1 MWSNLIYMNYFLI
14 ERKRGES
21 YVGVSV
27 EYRIYPDYE
36 QKRWLS
42 DIGNKL
48 RGGYNLLVKEFIDG
62 KDFKDFPEPNIKSTT
77 MLNNYLE
84 SVDWMNNVP
93 SMLRNFVSQSLIT
106 SIQNFKKNSKSKKP
120 SYKKKTNILKLTTN
134 HNNLNKGS
142 LLLDWD
148 NNKFTLL
155 PTSLKKNGVNPVFEC
170 VFHKKFKDST
180 VKLMSIHRKS
190 DGNWYMSLTLDL
202 KDTEIVKVD
211 NNGKSLGID
220 VGIKDMAITSEGMKY
235 QVDVER
241 IKKLEDKISII
252 QKSISRKNRLNK
264 GKPKS
269 KNYWRVIEKKGRLQ
283 NELNNIRKQYHR
295 YVVGVLTKGK
305 YSKIQVED
313 IRLSFM
319 LQNKHLAKS
328 TARIGI
334 RSFVDYL
341 GSVCNSKGIEFNRI
355 DPKNTS
361 KTCSNCGDI
370 NMGLKLSHREWTC
383 ESCGEKHDR
392 DINAAKNIEKSLT
405 IRK

>member
-1 MWSNLIYMNYFLI
+1 MNHFLV
-14 ERKRGES
+14 ERKKGES
-21 YVGVSV
+21 YVGVSI
-27 EYRIYPDYE
+27 EYRIYPDDK
-36 QKRWLS
+36 QKRWLF

-48 RGGYNLLVKEFIDG
+48 RGGYNLLIKEFIDG
-62 KDFKDFPEPNIKSTT
+62 KDFKDYPEPNIKSTT
-77 MLNNYLE
+77 MLNNYL
-84 SVDWMNNVP
+84 STIDWFDNVP
-93 SMLRNFVSQSLIT
+93 SMLRDFVSQSLIT
-106 SIQNFKKNSKSKKP
+106 SIQNFKKNKKSKKP

-134 HNNLNKGS
+134 SANLNKGS
-142 LLLDWD
+142 LSLDWD
-148 NNKFTLL
+148 DNKFTLM
-155 PTSLKKNGVNPVFEC
+155 PTLLKKNGINPVFEG
-170 VFHKKFKDST
+170 VFHKQFKDST

-190 DGNWYMSLTLDL
+190 DGNWYISLTLDL
-202 KDTEIVKVD
+202 KNTEIVKVD

-220 VGIKDMAITSEGMKY
+220 VGIKDMAITSEGFKY

-241 IKKLEDKISII
+241 IKKLEDRISII

-264 GKPKS
+264 GQPKS

-283 NELNNIRKQYHR
+283 NEINNIRKQYHR

-305 YSKIQVED
+305 FSKIQVED

-341 GSVCNSKGIEFNRI
+341 GSVCNSKGIEFNRV
-355 DPKNTS
+355 DPRNTS
-361 KTCSNCGDI
+361 KTCSNCGEL

-383 ESCGEKHDR
+383 GSCGEKHDR
-392 DINAAKNIEKSLT
+392 DINAAKNIKKSLL

>member
-1 MWSNLIYMNYFLI
+1 MNHFLV

-27 EYRIYPDYE
+27 EYRIYPDDK
-36 QKRWLS
+36 QKRWLF

-48 RGGYNLLVKEFIDG
+48 RGGYNLLISEFING
-62 KDFKDFPEPNIKSTT
+62 KDFKDYPAPNLKSKS
-77 MLNNYLE
+77 LFSNYL
-84 SVDWMNNVP
+84 STVDWFDNVP
-93 SMLRNFVSQSLIT
+93 SMLRDYVSESLVT
-106 SIQNFKKNSKSKKP
+106 SIKNFRKNPKSKKP
-120 SYKKKTNILKLTTN
+120 SKKKKSNILKLTTN
-134 HNNLNKGS
+134 SGNLNKGS

-148 NNKFTLL
+148 DNKFTLL
-155 PTSLKKNGVNPVFEC
+155 PSLLKKNGINPVFKG
-170 VFHKKFKDST
+170 VFHKQFKDST
-180 VKLMSIHRKS
+180 VKLMSINRKS

-202 KDTEIVKVD
+202 KGTEIVKVE
-211 NNGKSLGID
+211 NTGRPLGID
-220 VGIKDMAITSEGMKY
+220 VGIKDMAITSEDMKY

-241 IKKLEDKISII
+241 IKKLENKISII
-252 QKSISRKNRLNK
+252 QKSISRKNRLNT

-283 NELNNIRKQYHR
+283 NEINNIRKQYHR
-295 YVVGVLTKGK
+295 YVVNVLTKGT

-341 GSVCNSKGIEFNRI
+341 GSVCNSKGIEFNRV
-355 DPKNTS
+355 DPRNTS
-361 KTCSNCGDI
+361 KTCSNCGEI

-383 ESCGEKHDR
+383 GSCGEHHDR
-392 DINAAKNIEKSLT
+392 DINAAKNIRESLLV
-405 IRK
+405 RE

>member
-1 MWSNLIYMNYFLI
+1 MNYFLV

-21 YVGVSV
+21 YVGVSI
-27 EYRIYPDYE
+27 EYRIYPDE
-36 QKRWLS
+36 GQKRWLS
-42 DIGNKL
+42 DMGNKL
-48 RGGYNLLVKEFIDG
+48 RGGYNLLISEFIDG
-62 KDFKDFPEPNIKSTT
+62 KDFKDYPAPN
-77 MLNNYLE
+77 LNSQKVFYNYL
-84 SVDWMNNVP
+84 STIDWFGNVP
-93 SMLRNFVSQSLIT
+93 SILRDYVASSLVMSIKNFRKV
-106 SIQNFKKNSKSKKP
+106 KKSKKP

-134 HNNLNKGS
+134 SNNINNGS
-142 LLLDWD
+142 LSLDWD
-148 NNKFTLL
+148 NNGIKFMPTLL
-155 PTSLKKNGVNPVFEC
+155 KKVGINSFIKC
-170 VFHKKFKDST
+170 KFHKQFKNST

-190 DGNWYMSLTLDL
+190 DGNWYISLTLDL
-202 KDTEIVKVD
+202 KDTKIDKVD

-341 GSVCNSKGIEFNRI
+341 SSVCNSKGIEFHRV
-355 DPKNTS
+355 DPRNTS
-361 KTCSNCGDI
+361 KTCSNCGEI

-383 ESCGEKHDR
+383 GSCGEHHDR
-392 DINAAKNIEKSLT
+392 DINAAKNIRESLLV
-405 IRK
+405 RE

>member
-1 MWSNLIYMNYFLI
+1 MNYFLV

-21 YVGVSV
+21 YVGVSI
-27 EYRIYPDYE
+27 EYRIYPDDK
-36 QKRWLS
+36 QKRWLF

-48 RGGYNLLVKEFIDG
+48 RGGYNLLIGEFIEG
-62 KDFKDFPEPNIKSTT
+62 KDFKDFPSASIKSGT

-84 SVDWMNNVP
+84 SIDWFNNVP
-93 SMLRNFVSQSLIT
+93 SIFKNSVSLSLVT
-106 SIQNFKKNSKSKKP
+106 SLKNFKKNPKSKKP
-120 SYKKKTNILKLTTN
+120 SKKKKTNILKLTSN
-134 HNNLNKGS
+134 SNALNNGS
-142 LLLDWD
+142 LVLDWD
-148 NNKFTLL
+148 NNQFTFL
-155 PTSLKKNGVNPVFEC
+155 PVLFKKIGINPVFEC
-170 VFHKKFKDST
+170 VFHKQFKESN

-202 KDTEIVKVD
+202 KGAKIDKVET
-211 NNGKSLGID
+211 NGKSLGID

-319 LQNKHLAKS
+319 LQNKHLS
-328 TARIGI
+328 NSIARIGI

-341 GSVCNSKGIEFNRI
+341 SSVCNSKGIEFNRV

-361 KTCSNCGDI
+361 KTCSNCGEI

-383 ESCGEKHDR
+383 DSCGEKHDR
-392 DINAAKNIEKSLT
+392 DINAAKNIEKSLLV
-405 IRK
+405 RE

>member
-1 MWSNLIYMNYFLI
+1 MNYFLV

-21 YVGVSV
+21 YVGVSI
-27 EYRIYPDYE
+27 EYRIYPDDK
-36 QKRWLS
+36 QKRWLF

-48 RGGYNLLVKEFIDG
+48 RGGYNLLISEFIEG
-62 KDFKDFPEPNIKSTT
+62 KDFKDFPVPNLKSKS
-77 MLNNYLE
+77 LFSNYL
-84 SVDWMNNVP
+84 STIDWFDNVP
-93 SMLRNFVSQSLIT
+93 SLFREYVSESLVT
-106 SIQNFKKNSKSKKP
+106 SIKNFRKIPKSRKP
-120 SYKKKTNILKLTTN
+120 TYKKKTNILKLTTN
-134 HNNLNKGS
+134 SNNVNKGS
-142 LLLDWD
+142 LRLDWD
-148 NNKFTLL
+148 DNQFNLL
-155 PTSLKKNGVNPVFEC
+155 PNLLKKNGVNPVFEC
-170 VFHKKFKDST
+170 VFHKQFKNSI

-190 DGNWYMSLTLDL
+190 DGNWYTSLTLDL
-202 KDTEIVKVD
+202 KDDKIDKVD
-211 NNGKSLGID
+211 TNGKSLGID

-241 IKKLEDKISII
+241 IKNLEDKISVI

-319 LQNKHLAKS
+319 LQNKHMAKS
-328 TARIGI
+328 TSRIGI

-341 GSVCNSKGIEFNRI
+341 SSVCDSKGIEFNRV

-361 KTCSNCGDI
+361 KTCSNCGEI

-383 ESCGEKHDR
+383 NSCGEKHDR
-392 DINAAKNIEKSLT
+392 DINAAKNIEKSLLV
-405 IRK
+405 RE

>member
-1 MWSNLIYMNYFLI
+1 MNYFLV

-21 YVGVSV
+21 YVGVSI
-27 EYRIYPDYE
+27 EYRIYPDE
-36 QKRWLS
+36 GQKRWLS
-42 DIGNKL
+42 DMGNKL
-48 RGGYNLLVKEFIDG
+48 RGGYNLLIKEFIDG
-62 KDFKDFPEPNIKSTT
+62 KDYKDFPASNFKSKS
-77 MLNNYLE
+77 LFSNYL
-84 SVDWMNNVP
+84 STIDWFDNVP
-93 SMLRNFVSQSLIT
+93 SLFREYVSESLVT
-106 SIQNFKKNSKSKKP
+106 SIKNFRKNPKSKKP
-120 SYKKKTNILKLTTN
+120 TYKRKTNILKLTTN
-134 HNNLNKGS
+134 SNSVGKGS
-142 LLLDWD
+142 LRLDWD
-148 NNKFTLL
+148 DNQFNLL
-155 PTSLKKNGVNPVFEC
+155 PNLLKKNGVNPVFEC
-170 VFHKKFKDST
+170 VFHKQFKNSI

-202 KDTEIVKVD
+202 KDAKIDKVD
-211 NNGKSLGID
+211 INGKSLGID

-241 IKKLEDKISII
+241 IKKLEDKISVI

-269 KNYWRVIEKKGRLQ
+269 KNYWRVIEKIGRLQ

-319 LQNKHLAKS
+319 LQNKHMAKS

-341 GSVCNSKGIEFNRI
+341 SSVCNSKGIEFNRI

-361 KTCSNCGDI
+361 KTCSNCGEI
-370 NMGLKLSHREWTC
+370 NLDLKLSQRSWTC
-383 ESCGEKHDR
+383 DSCGEKHDR
-392 DINAAKNIEKSLT
+392 DINAAKNIEKSLL
-405 IRK
+405 IRE

>member
-1 MWSNLIYMNYFLI
+1 MNHFLV

-21 YVGVSV
+21 YVGVSI
-27 EYRIYPDYE
+27 EYRIYPDDK

-42 DIGNKL
+42 DMGNKL

-62 KDFKDFPEPNIKSTT
+62 KDFKDYPEPNIKSIT
-77 MLNNYLE
+77 MLNNYL
-84 SVDWMNNVP
+84 STIDWFDNVP
-93 SMLRNFVSQSLIT
+93 SSFRNFVSQSLIT
-106 SIQNFKKNSKSKKP
+106 SIQNFKKNPKSKKP

-134 HNNLNKGS
+134 SSNLNKGS
-142 LLLDWD
+142 LSLDWD
-148 NNKFTLL
+148 TNKFTLL
-155 PTSLKKNGVNPVFEC
+155 PLLLKKNGINPVFEG
-170 VFHKKFKDST
+170 VFHKQFKDST

-202 KDTEIVKVD
+202 KNTEIVKVD
-211 NNGKSLGID
+211 NNGQSLGID
-220 VGIKDMAITSEGMKY
+220 VGIKDMAITSEGFKY

-241 IKKLEDKISII
+241 IKKLEDRISII

-264 GKPKS
+264 GQPKS

-305 YSKIQVED
+305 FSKIQVED

-341 GSVCNSKGIEFNRI
+341 GSVCNSKGIEFNRV
-355 DPKNTS
+355 DPRNTS

-383 ESCGEKHDR
+383 GSCGEKHDR
-392 DINAAKNIEKSLT
+392 DINAAKNIRESLLV
-405 IRK
+405 KK

>member
-1 MWSNLIYMNYFLI
+1 MNHFLV
-14 ERKRGES
+14 ERKRGPS

-27 EYRIYPDYE
+27 EYRIYPDDK
-36 QKRWLS
+36 QKRWLF

-48 RGGYNLLVKEFIDG
+48 RGGYNLLVSEFIDG
-62 KDFKDFPEPNIKSTT
+62 KDFKDFPAPNLKTHKLFYDYLST
-77 MLNNYLE
+77 
-84 SVDWMNNVP
+84 VDWFGDVP
-93 SMLRNFVSQSLIT
+93 SIFKNQVVAAMIT
-106 SIQNFKKNSKSKKP
+106 SIKNFRKNPKSRKP
-120 SYKKKTNILKLTTN
+120 SYKKKNNIVKLTTN
-134 HNNLNKGS
+134 SNSIDGSALN
-142 LLLDWD
+142 LDWD
-148 NNKFTLL
+148 NNKFEFF
-155 PTSLKKNGVNPVFEC
+155 PRFLKRIGINPIFKC
-170 VFHKKFKDST
+170 KFHKHFKNST
-180 VKLMSIHRKS
+180 VKLISIHRKS

-202 KDTEIVKVD
+202 KDAEIFKVEGV
-211 NNGKSLGID
+211 GKSLGID
-220 VGIKDMAITSEGMKY
+220 VGIKDMAITSEGFKY
-235 QVDVER
+235 QVPVER

-283 NELNNIRKQYHR
+283 NELNNIKKQYHR

-328 TARIGI
+328 TYRIGI

-341 GSVCNSKGIEFNRI
+341 SSVCNSKGIEFHRV
-355 DPKNTS
+355 DPRNTS
-361 KTCSNCGDI
+361 KTCSNCGEI

-383 ESCGEKHDR
+383 ESCGENHDR
-392 DINAAKNIEKSLT
+392 DINAAKNIRESLL
-405 IRK
+405 IRE

>member
-1 MWSNLIYMNYFLI
+1 
-14 ERKRGES
+14 
-21 YVGVSV
+21 
-27 EYRIYPDYE
+27 
-36 QKRWLS
+36 
-42 DIGNKL
+42 
-48 RGGYNLLVKEFIDG
+48 LVKEFIDG
-62 KDFKDFPEPNIKSTT
+62 KDYKDFPAPNLKSKS
-77 MLNNYLE
+77 LFSNYL
-84 SVDWMNNVP
+84 STIDWFDNVP
-93 SMLRNFVSQSLIT
+93 SIFREYVSESLVT
-106 SIQNFKKNSKSKKP
+106 SIKNFRKNPKSRKP
-120 SYKKKTNILKLTTN
+120 AYKKKTNILKITTN
-134 HNNLNKGS
+134 SNSISKGS
-142 LLLDWD
+142 LSLDWD
-148 NNKFTLL
+148 NNQFNLV
-155 PTSLKKNGVNPVFEC
+155 PIILKKNGVNRVFDC
-170 VFHKKFKDST
+170 VFHKQFKNST

-202 KDTEIVKVD
+202 KDTKIDKVD

-252 QKSISRKNRLNK
+252 QKSISRKNRLNN

-341 GSVCNSKGIEFNRI
+341 SRVCNSKGIEFNRV

-361 KTCSNCGDI
+361 KTCSNCGEI
-370 NMGLKLSHREWTC
+370 NLDLKLSQRSWTC
-383 ESCGEKHDR
+383 DSCGEKHDR
-392 DINAAKNIEKSLT
+392 DINAAKNIEKSLLV
-405 IRK
+405 RE

>member
-1 MWSNLIYMNYFLI
+1 MNYFLV

-21 YVGVSV
+21 YVGVSI
-27 EYRIYPDYE
+27 EYRIYPDDK
-36 QKRWLS
+36 QKRWLF

-48 RGGYNLLVKEFIDG
+48 RGGYNLLIGEFIEG
-62 KDFKDFPEPNIKSTT
+62 KDFKDFPTPNLKSKS
-77 MLNNYLE
+77 LFSKYL
-84 SVDWMNNVP
+84 STIDWFDNVP
-93 SMLRNFVSQSLIT
+93 SLFREYVSESLVT
-106 SIQNFKKNSKSKKP
+106 SINNFRKNPKSRKP
-120 SYKKKTNILKLTTN
+120 TYKKKTNILKLTTN
-134 HNNLNKGS
+134 SNSIAKGS
-142 LLLDWD
+142 LRLDWD
-148 NNKFTLL
+148 NNQFNLL
-155 PTSLKKNGVNPVFEC
+155 PNLLKKNGVNPVFEC
-170 VFHKKFKDST
+170 VFHKQFKNST

-190 DGNWYMSLTLDL
+190 DGNWYISLTLDL
-202 KDTEIVKVD
+202 KDVKID
-211 NNGKSLGID
+211 KADTNGKSLGID

-283 NELNNIRKQYHR
+283 NELNNFRKQYHR

-319 LQNKHLAKS
+319 LQNKHLSNS

-341 GSVCNSKGIEFNRI
+341 SSVCNSKGIEFNRV

-361 KTCSNCGDI
+361 KTCSNCGEI

-383 ESCGEKHDR
+383 NSCGKKHDR
-392 DINAAKNIEKSLT
+392 DINAAKNIEKSLLV
-405 IRK
+405 RE

>member
-1 MWSNLIYMNYFLI
+1 
-14 ERKRGES
+14 
-21 YVGVSV
+21 
-27 EYRIYPDYE
+27 
-36 QKRWLS
+36 
-42 DIGNKL
+42 
-48 RGGYNLLVKEFIDG
+48 
-62 KDFKDFPEPNIKSTT
+62 
-77 MLNNYLE
+77 
-84 SVDWMNNVP
+84 
-93 SMLRNFVSQSLIT
+93 
-106 SIQNFKKNSKSKKP
+106 
-120 SYKKKTNILKLTTN
+120 
-134 HNNLNKGS
+134 
-142 LLLDWD
+142 
-148 NNKFTLL
+148 
-155 PTSLKKNGVNPVFEC
+155 
-170 VFHKKFKDST
+170 
-180 VKLMSIHRKS
+180 MSIHRKS
-190 DGNWYMSLTLDL
+190 DGNWYISLTLDL
-202 KDTEIVKVD
+202 KDTKIDKVD

-341 GSVCNSKGIEFNRI
+341 SSVCNSKGIEFHRV
-355 DPKNTS
+355 DPRNTS
-361 KTCSNCGDI
+361 KTCSNCGEI

-383 ESCGEKHDR
+383 GSCGEKHDR
-392 DINAAKNIEKSLT
+392 DINAAKNIRESLLV
-405 IRK
+405 RE

>member
-1 MWSNLIYMNYFLI
+1 MNYFLV

-21 YVGVSV
+21 YVGVSI
-27 EYRIYPDYE
+27 EYRIYPDE
-36 QKRWLS
+36 GQKRWLS
-42 DIGNKL
+42 DMGNKL
-48 RGGYNLLVKEFIDG
+48 RGGYNLLIKEFIDG
-62 KDFKDFPEPNIKSTT
+62 KDYKDFPEANIKSTT
-77 MLNNYLE
+77 MLNNYL
-84 SVDWMNNVP
+84 STVDWFDNVP
-93 SMLRNFVSQSLIT
+93 TLFRNFVSGSLIT
-106 SIQNFKKNSKSKKP
+106 SIQNFKKNKKSRKP
-120 SYKKKTNILKLTTN
+120 SYKRKTNILKLTTN
-134 HNNLNKGS
+134 SNNVNNGS
-142 LLLDWD
+142 LSLDWN
-148 NNKFTLL
+148 NNKFTFL
-155 PTSLKKNGVNPVFEC
+155 PVLLKKIGLNPVFEC
-170 VFHKKFKDST
+170 VFHKQFKDST

-295 YVVGVLTKGK
+295 YVVNVLTKGK

-319 LQNKHLAKS
+319 LQNKHMAKS
-328 TARIGI
+328 VARIGI

-392 DINAAKNIEKSLT
+392 DINAAKNIRESLLV
-405 IRK
+405 RE